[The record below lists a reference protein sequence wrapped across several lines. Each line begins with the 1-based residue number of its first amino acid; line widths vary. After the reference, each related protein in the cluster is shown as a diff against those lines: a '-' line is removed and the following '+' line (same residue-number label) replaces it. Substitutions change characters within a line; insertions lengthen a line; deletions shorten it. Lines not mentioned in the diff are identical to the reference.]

1 MNKIKIIQTCYR
13 FAAAIFIG
21 MLIVACG
28 SGGGSGDKTG
38 LSNSYSIT
46 GAVSGVQA
54 SVSISLSGGAIAAVS
69 SVAASGSFSF
79 NNLSIGSYTVAPS
92 LTGYTFNPDSIP
104 VTIPDNNTSNI
115 IFTAK
120 LNTVPAYTL
129 SGTVTGVVR
138 QYVLIT
144 LSGSSITTK
153 TTQSDING
161 YYSFTG
167 LAAASYTVTPSKTGY
182 AFSPAPPTVVIST
195 ANITGMDFIATTS
208 SIATA
213 KLNDTGVAASQCYQ
227 ASSDVLVACNTAGA
241 TALNAAQD
249 GMVGRDVTANNGI
262 DGMLGFSFTKVCNSG
277 QLAGT
282 GACPVAAVLGS
293 AANDWGCTQD
303 NVTGLMWEV
312 KTADG
317 GLRDSAKTYTN
328 YDSTTILQKLSG
340 TVRVAPTQAEIDAAS
355 NSVGFMNSVNAQ
367 GLCGYKDWHLPT
379 ADELKSIVDYGAP
392 NTDPN
397 VDASWFP
404 NTQRQFY
411 WTSSPLADYTVDA
424 WYLNFGYGNLSYGDR
439 SSTYVR
445 LVRIVQ

>member
-46 GAVSGVQA
+46 GAVSGVKA
-54 SVSISLSGGAIAAVS
+54 SVSMSLSGGGTPVTVS
-69 SVAASGSFSF
+69 SDPNNGYFSF
-79 NNLSIGSYTVAPS
+79 NSLSIGNYSVAPS
-92 LTGYTFNPDSIP
+92 LNEYTFSPSSAVVAIP
-104 VTIPDNNTSNI
+104 GNNTSNI
-115 IFTAK
+115 IFTAT
-120 LNTVPAYTL
+120 LNPVPAYTL
-129 SGTVTGVVR
+129 SGTVTGVVK
-138 QYVLIT
+138 QNVLIT
-144 LSGSSITTK
+144 LSVGGSATT
-153 TTQSDING
+153 TTDVNG
-161 YYSFTG
+161 YYSFPG

-227 ASSDVLVACNTAGA
+227 AASDVLVACNTAGA